1 MGSQKS
7 WTRLSDQTTT
17 AVMFIFCLLQKRSH
31 NINIILD
38 LPPHHHYYVLL
49 LCIYTCCR
57 VWKLGSR
64 GRVLWSMTQP
74 VKLSFNEAKK
84 KTKQTKKRS
93 CIFVLQCQS
102 ILERG
107 SNFPEE
113 ATSVRQVQWA
123 THCRRRAVISY
134 EHSHSQQLENGC
146 TDPLTET
153 GRAFHY

>member
-1 MGSQKS
+1 
-7 WTRLSDQTTT
+7 
-17 AVMFIFCLLQKRSH
+17 MFIFCLLQKRSH

-93 CIFVLQCQS
+93 WIFVLSASQS
-102 ILERG
+102 WREEVTSLRKQLQLG
-107 SNFPEE
+107 KSNEQPIVEE
-113 ATSVRQVQWA
+113 GQSLAMNTLIHSNWKMGA
-123 THCRRRAVISY
+123 LTH
-134 EHSHSQQLENGC
+134 
-146 TDPLTET
+146 
-153 GRAFHY
+153 